1 MNARYIGS
9 TEVNGESFRCRCMNV
24 HHQSFTCCT
33 SGKQPAGILYRA
45 HRSSEN
51 SNRTTSDHSSYS
63 IFHLW
68 QRDTFSGT
76 ILHVDIPR
84 YYRWKNTK
92 FGVGLSGAKR
102 WMEKRC
108 SKEMSSEESIQLT
121 QDRTNIFYLGFYSTI
136 SRVQKLSVLKVF
148 NDVLC
153 VAYREACQMKGLLE
167 YDRVFSYTS
176 RNSSQCLPSSITYFA
191 CHHPQILRPK

>member
-9 TEVNGESFRCRCMNV
+9 TEANGESFRCRCMNV

-33 SGKQPAGILYRA
+33 SGKQPACILYRA
-45 HRSSEN
+45 HRSIEN
-51 SNRTTSDHSSYS
+51 SSRTTSVHSSYS
-63 IFHLW
+63 IFHLC
-68 QRDTFSGT
+68 QRDAFAGT

-84 YYRWKNTK
+84 YYTWKNTK

-121 QDRTNIFYLGFYSTI
+121 QDRTNIF
-136 SRVQKLSVLKVF
+136 
-148 NDVLC
+148 N
-153 VAYREACQMKGLLE
+153 
-167 YDRVFSYTS
+167 
-176 RNSSQCLPSSITYFA
+176 
-191 CHHPQILRPK
+191 